1 MTYSPFNTSA
11 LIQSIISK
19 YIEIK
24 ENTIFELMQISG
36 SKTLGELREK
46 GYDMKITSEG
56 TKTTIS
62 LSLSDQHII
71 TYIIYFDP
79 EEHKIKRDR
88 LVNTLE
94 EDDIG

>member
-1 MTYSPFNTSA
+1 MYSPFNTSA
-11 LIQSIISK
+11 LIQSIINK
-19 YIEIK
+19 YNEIK
-24 ENTIFELMQISG
+24 ENTIFELMQIAQ
-36 SKTLGELREK
+36 SKTLSELREN
-46 GYDMKITSEG
+46 GYDMKFTSQG

-62 LSLSDQHII
+62 LSHLDQHII
-71 TYIIYFDP
+71 TYIIYFDL